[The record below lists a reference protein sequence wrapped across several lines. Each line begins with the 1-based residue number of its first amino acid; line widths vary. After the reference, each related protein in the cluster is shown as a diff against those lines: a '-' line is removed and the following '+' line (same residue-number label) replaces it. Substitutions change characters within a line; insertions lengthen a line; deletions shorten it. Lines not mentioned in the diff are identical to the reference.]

1 MINFEALLIS
11 SLYYNKKPF
20 NFAFRMDR
28 FMALIGGVSPS
39 AYTPEDTSLSSKPAT
54 HMVIPMSNKHKK
66 LWVAIYVVMAILIIT
81 SIVFAVL
88 NMVEQR
94 KQIAQANID
103 MQSYI
108 TQLGIMAS
116 RTNQISTSLD
126 QLGLRVSDLDH
137 KAYTLVT
144 PSLTKSGFQ
153 GKDRFISI
161 NYLAELELF
170 KSLSPAD
177 QSDYLNMSK
186 DAKRTKY
193 PALQ

>member
-1 MINFEALLIS
+1 
-11 SLYYNKKPF
+11 
-20 NFAFRMDR
+20 
-28 FMALIGGVSPS
+28 MALIGGESLSV
-39 AYTPEDTSLSSKPAT
+39 YTPEDTSLPSKPAT
-54 HMVIPMSNKHKK
+54 HMVIPISNKHKK
-66 LWVAIYVVMAILIIT
+66 LWMAIYVVMIVLIIT

-88 NMVEQR
+88 NMIEQR
-94 KQIAQANID
+94 KQIAKANID
-103 MQSYI
+103 MQSYV
-108 TQLGIMAS
+108 TQLGVMAS

-137 KAYTLVT
+137 KSYTLVT

-153 GKDRFISI
+153 GKERFISI

-177 QSDYLNMSK
+177 QSDYLIMSK

-193 PALQ
+193 PVLQ